1 MQRETTKSNSS
12 RKKKSEQ
19 AAGFRNCT
27 MQAEEINYRLW
38 RVRKTVFQMLHDR
51 GYQVAERYLDES
63 KEQFEQYWREILARG
78 GNRNEL
84 VILVARKSDP
94 NDQIIVFFPD
104 ENKPVG
110 VKPIRV
116 LAEKMEEKKLGHAIL
131 VVQQKLTAFARS
143 AIQEMGPKFE
153 IEVFHESELIVN
165 VTKHVLVPEH
175 VPLTAEEKKSLLN
188 RYKVKENQL
197 PRIQQTDPVARY
209 FGLKKGQVVKII
221 RPSETAGRY
230 VTYRLCF

>member
-1 MQRETTKSNSS
+1 
-12 RKKKSEQ
+12 
-19 AAGFRNCT
+19 
-27 MQAEEINYRLW
+27 
-38 RVRKTVFQMLHDR
+38 
-51 GYQVAERYLDES
+51 
-63 KEQFEQYWREILARG
+63 
-78 GNRNEL
+78 
-84 VILVARKSDP
+84 
-94 NDQIIVFFPD
+94 
-104 ENKPVG
+104 
-110 VKPIRV
+110 
-116 LAEKMEEKKLGHAIL
+116 MEEKKLNHAIL